1 MTTAGVETIDYPF
14 VRLAFDGALAT
25 ITLNDPERLNA
36 MGDEMAEALAAAL
49 AEIVKPRRRCRAV
62 LLTGEGR
69 AFCAGYNLMANRKA
83 MAAGR
88 STITPLGGAETLYH
102 PMLRRLH
109 GLPIPLIA
117 GVNGLAI
124 GIGLGVALAADHI
137 VMAEDAWLQ
146 TPFATLASA
155 PDSGLSW
162 LLPRMIGVARAKRML
177 MRAERIDAATARD
190 WGLVDE
196 TAPTNQLR
204 DRALAVAREFAD
216 GATLALGEIKT
227 LIADGLRQD
236 LHSAFEAEARAV
248 GRTARTKDNLAA
260 VRVFASKQKPVF
272 SGE

>member
-1 MTTAGVETIDYPF
+1 MTAADIETIDYIF
-14 VRLAFDGALAT
+14 VRLEFDGALA
-25 ITLNDPERLNA
+25 IVTLNDPDRLNA
-36 MGDEMAEALAAAL
+36 MGDDMATSLAAAL

-69 AFCAGYNLMANRKA
+69 AFCAGYNLMVNRQTIASGK
-83 MAAGR
+83 
-88 STITPLGGAETLYH
+88 STILPLGGAETLYH

-137 VMAEDAWLQ
+137 VMAEDAWFQ
-146 TPFATLASA
+146 TPFAKLASA

-162 LLPRMIGVARAKRML
+162 LLPRAIGVPRAKRML
-177 MRAERIDAATARD
+177 MRAERIDAATALE
-190 WGLVDE
+190 WGLVGE
-196 TAPTNQLR
+196 TVPTGQLR
-204 DRALAVAREFAD
+204 ARALEVAREFAG
-216 GATLALGEIKT
+216 GATIALGEIKA

-236 LHSAFEAEARAV
+236 LHSGFEAEARAV

-260 VRVFASKQKPVF
+260 VRVFASKEKPVF
-272 SGE
+272 TGE